1 MEKKVIRSAPAGG
14 YHTKD
19 IKEAT
24 AKAAN
29 ACYGVVAISK
39 RDDILRPDKRLKKG
53 IVEDAIY
60 VKKNANSTFSVDV
73 YLILSNELKIT
84 ETLVEAQKIIMYQLN
99 KTFTNCCV
107 GVNVYCE
114 KVSASH

>member
-1 MEKKVIRSAPAGG
+1 MDKKVIRSAPVGG

-24 AKAAN
+24 AKAASV
-29 ACYGVVAISK
+29 CYGVVAIAT
-39 RDDILRPDKRLKKG
+39 RDQVLRADSRVKKG

-84 ETLVEAQKIIMYQLN
+84 ETLVEAQKNIMYQLN
-99 KTFTNCCV
+99 KVFTNCCV

>member
-1 MEKKVIRSAPAGG
+1 MEKKTRSAPVGG

-24 AKAAN
+24 QKAASS
-29 ACYGVVAISK
+29 CYGVVAIAK
-39 RDDILRPDKRLKKG
+39 RDEILRPDKRLKKG
-53 IVEDAIY
+53 IVEDAVY
-60 VKKNANSTFSVDV
+60 VKKNPNSTFSVDV

-84 ETLVEAQKIIMYQLN
+84 ETLVECQKIIMYQLN

-114 KVSASH
+114 KISSSH

>member
-1 MEKKVIRSAPAGG
+1 METKVTRSAPAGG

-24 AKAAN
+24 HN
-29 ACYGVVAISK
+29 AVTVCYGVVAIAK

-53 IVEDAIY
+53 IVEEAIY

-73 YLILSNELKIT
+73 YLILSSELKIT
-84 ETLVEAQKIIMYQLN
+84 ETLVEAQKNIMYQLN

-114 KVSASH
+114 KVSSSH

>member
-1 MEKKVIRSAPAGG
+1 MEKITRSAPAGG

-24 AKAAN
+24 AKAA
-29 ACYGVVAISK
+29 ASCYGVVAIAK
-39 RDDILRPDKRLKKG
+39 RDEILRLDKRLKKG

-60 VKKNANSTFSVDV
+60 VKKNPNSTFSVDV

-84 ETLVEAQKIIMYQLN
+84 ESLVECQKNIMYQLN

-114 KVSASH
+114 KISSSH

>member
-1 MEKKVIRSAPAGG
+1 MEKKEFYVPQGG

-24 AKAAN
+24 QKAAS
-29 ACYGVVAISK
+29 ACYGVVAIAK
-39 RDDILRPDKRLKKG
+39 RDEILRLDKRLKKG

-60 VKKNANSTFSVDV
+60 VKKNVNGTFSVDV
-73 YLILSNELKIT
+73 YLVLSNELKIT
-84 ETLVEAQKIIMYQLN
+84 ESLAECQKIIMYQLN
-99 KTFTNCCV
+99 KAFTNCCV

-114 KVSASH
+114 KISASR

>member
-1 MEKKVIRSAPAGG
+1 MENKVTRSAPVGG

-24 AKAAN
+24 AKAAS
-29 ACYGVVAISK
+29 ACYGVVAIAT
-39 RDDILRPDKRLKKG
+39 RDEVLRADKRLKKG

-60 VKKNANSTFSVDV
+60 VKKNPNSTFSVDV

-84 ETLVEAQKIIMYQLN
+84 EALVETQKIIMYQLN

-114 KVSASH
+114 KVSSSH

>member
-1 MEKKVIRSAPAGG
+1 MDKKVIRSAPAGG

-24 AKAAN
+24 AKAA
-29 ACYGVVAISK
+29 ATCYGVVAIAK
-39 RDDILRPDKRLKKG
+39 RDEVLRADNRAKKG

-73 YLILSNELKIT
+73 YLILSIELKVT
-84 ETLVEAQKIIMYQLN
+84 ETLVEAQKNIMYQLN
-99 KTFTNCCV
+99 KTFGNCCV